1 MRRTLVILSLCFTAA
16 CAIATGP
23 EVGGEFDADAK
34 ATSPG
39 KAHTWFWA
47 QTDDKD
53 CGSYGE
59 GYCGC
64 LLSEADEKHP
74 CPGWVSP
81 PLTENVVCYGEHFNV
96 HSMHC
101 YGNGENP
108 GLHKGWEEQ
117 NCRNCAGGGS
127 VTCEDVAVDVFCDY
141 DEDDYYYF
149 YGNTDEFLDPNSV
162 PSCMACNDPESCTV
176 MDEECVMVGEG
187 EPDPGFGIDCDD
199 ADPFATC

>member
-16 CAIATGP
+16 CAIATEG
-23 EVGGEFDADAK
+23 GGEFDADAK
-34 ATSPG
+34 DGLNKKGITHSAFWSQAT
-39 KAHTWFWA
+39 AV
-47 QTDDKD
+47 D
-53 CGSYGE
+53 CGDFGG

-64 LLSEADEKHP
+64 KLTSKSP
-74 CPGWVSP
+74 CPAWVTTP
-81 PLTENVVCYGEHFNV
+81 ATAAVQCYGEHFNV